1 MKLTT
6 KSRYAVSALIE
17 LSILE
22 SSGPVS
28 LSDIASNQNIEL
40 NYLEQL
46 FRKLRIAGIVKSV
59 RGRNGGYTYAKNP
72 SNISIK
78 EVMHA
83 VDEVLDATK
92 CNGSSACHNGKKCS
106 THDLWHDL
114 NILVEDYLEKITI
127 NNLVESSDSPY
138 ISYREINLSLIHI

>member
-6 KSRYAVSALIE
+6 KSRYAVSALVE

-28 LSDIASNQNIEL
+28 LSDIAINQNIEL

-46 FRKLRIAGIVKSV
+46 FRKLRIAGIVKSI

-92 CNGSSACHNGKKCS
+92 CNGTSACHNGKKCS

-127 NNLVESSDSPY
+127 NNLVESNDSPY
-138 ISYREINLSLIHI
+138 IRYREIN

>member
-28 LSDIASNQNIEL
+28 LSDIATNQNIEL

-46 FRKLRIAGIVKSV
+46 FRKLRIAGIVRSI
-59 RGRNGGYTYAKNP
+59 RGRNGGYIYAKNP
-72 SNISIK
+72 SDISIK

-92 CNGSSACHNGKKCS
+92 CNGTSTCNNGRKCS

-114 NILVEDYLEKITI
+114 NILVEDYLDKITI
-127 NNLVESSDSPY
+127 NNLVESTDSPY
-138 ISYREINLSLIHI
+138 INYRELN